1 MMSQLAEV
9 FTNEDDS
16 TNNIK
21 YIAISFN
28 LLQRLKQKKK
38 GKYSP
43 KKQLRHLSFWRNA
56 ENRKHTF
63 SCQKAD
69 NVWSEP
75 ERKLI
80 N

>member
-1 MMSQLAEV
+1 MMSQFAEV

-21 YIAISFN
+21 YSASSFN

-38 GKYSP
+38 GKILPLKTTETSWLL
-43 KKQLRHLSFWRNA
+43 KKC
-56 ENRKHTF
+56 RKHSF

>member
-21 YIAISFN
+21 YSAISFN

-38 GKYSP
+38 KNGKILPLKTTETSWLL
-43 KKQLRHLSFWRNA
+43 KKC
-56 ENRKHTF
+56 RK
-63 SCQKAD
+63 QKT
-69 NVWSEP
+69 
-75 ERKLI
+75 
-80 N
+80 

>member
-1 MMSQLAEV
+1 MMSQFAEV

-21 YIAISFN
+21 YSASSFN

-38 GKYSP
+38 KGKILPLKTTETSWLL
-43 KKQLRHLSFWRNA
+43 KKC
-56 ENRKHTF
+56 RKHSF

-69 NVWSEP
+69 NV
-75 ERKLI
+75 
-80 N
+80 

>member
-1 MMSQLAEV
+1 MSQLAEV

-38 GKYSP
+38 GKILP
-43 KKQLRHLSFWRNA
+43 
-56 ENRKHTF
+56 
-63 SCQKAD
+63 QKTIET
-69 NVWSEP
+69 S
-75 ERKLI
+75 
-80 N
+80 

>member
-21 YIAISFN
+21 YSAISFN

-38 GKYSP
+38 KKMGKYSP
-43 KKQLRHLSFWRNA
+43 
-56 ENRKHTF
+56 
-63 SCQKAD
+63 
-69 NVWSEP
+69 
-75 ERKLI
+75 
-80 N
+80 

>member
-21 YIAISFN
+21 YSAISFN

-38 GKYSP
+38 KKNGKILPLKTTETSWLL
-43 KKQLRHLSFWRNA
+43 KKC
-56 ENRKHTF
+56 RK
-63 SCQKAD
+63 QKT
-69 NVWSEP
+69 
-75 ERKLI
+75 
-80 N
+80 

>member
-1 MMSQLAEV
+1 MMSQFAEV

-21 YIAISFN
+21 YSASSFN

-38 GKYSP
+38 GKILPLKTTETSWLL
-43 KKQLRHLSFWRNA
+43 KKC
-56 ENRKHTF
+56 RKHSF

-69 NVWSEP
+69 NV
-75 ERKLI
+75 
-80 N
+80 